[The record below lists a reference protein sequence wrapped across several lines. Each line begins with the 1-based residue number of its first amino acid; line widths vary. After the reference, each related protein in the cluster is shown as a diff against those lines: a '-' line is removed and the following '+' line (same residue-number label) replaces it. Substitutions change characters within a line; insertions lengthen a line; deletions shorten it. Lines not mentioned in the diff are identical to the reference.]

1 MYVTGSSVTG
11 PVLGLGAQAM
21 AGGSFKTPF
30 LWCPGRPEFAGMNIE
45 GSVKLGYRKEPAALE
60 DADERKALYDK
71 VVAEMYEKGKRSA
84 WRPISSLTT

>member
-1 MYVTGSSVTG
+1 MVSWPTGE
-11 PVLGLGAQAM
+11 LGGMGLEGA
-21 AGGSFKTPF
+21 
-30 LWCPGRPEFAGMNIE
+30 
-45 GSVKLGYRKEPAALE
+45 VKLGYRKEPAALE